1 MTTISIIA
9 RVKTEEETKISDLL
23 KLATVQAEDKD
34 YDSAI
39 DSLRCA
45 YSLMETVA
53 TEWPIRTYFRLA
65 RYLHLSGRFAEAL
78 DWLKNLHDS
87 VDATCNAREQL
98 YKQWGWMQG
107 RNKPAKISKT
117 LRNNLR
123 RIIKQEIELYIE
135 RQKKIEQ
142 RLINNKDLEK
152 NTRPVNQKSKANIT
166 QACHRDTPQPESILR
181 GADVGEVLYNF
192 MQYCFIGEKGEEPL
206 DLSAEDHVFAG
217 FNHGPLTV
225 LEVHQLPSRYRR
237 LLREVLTQYII
248 FLEMNRG
255 LPFPPEFL
263 AGSSKEQLALPLLQY
278 IHEHR
283 WPFPQMLRSQ
293 P

>member
-9 RVKTEEETKISDLL
+9 RDKTAEETKISDLL

-78 DWLKNLHDS
+78 DWLKNLHDN
-87 VDATCNAREQL
+87 VDSTCNAREQL
-98 YKQWGWMQG
+98 YKEWGWMQG
-107 RNKPAKISKT
+107 RNQPAKISKT

-123 RIIKQEIELYIE
+123 RVVKQEIELYME
-135 RQKKIEQ
+135 RQHKIEQ
-142 RLINNKDLEK
+142 RLINDKSVGK
-152 NTRPVNQKSKANIT
+152 AARPITPKSEAKKI
-166 QACHRDTPQPESILR
+166 QAIHPVAPQSASILR

-192 MQYCFIGEKGEEPL
+192 TQYCFVGEKGEEPL
-206 DLSAEDHVFAG
+206 DLSAEDYIFARLI
-217 FNHGPLTV
+217 NGPLTV
-225 LEVHQLPSRYRR
+225 LEVHQLPSKYRR

-248 FLEMNRG
+248 FLEINRG

-283 WPFPQMLRSQ
+283 WPFPQMLRS
-293 P
+293 